1 MRLLL
6 SRKIRRKEFGKILTA
21 DDLAVLQ
28 RTARV
33 VLTSPIAGSGLPKG
47 TRLLKA
53 YGTSRSGPKRVIY
66 LLAVADNDLFLLFY
80 RDKNDPLGANAT
92 MKNPAFRI
100 QLHRYLGLLEQDI
113 QAGALDTIP
122 LA

>member
-6 SRKIRRKEFGKILTA
+6 SRKISRKEFGRILPA

-33 VLTSPIAGSGLPKG
+33 VLATPIAGSGLPKG

-66 LLAVADNDLFLLFY
+66 LLAVAENDLFLLFY
-80 RDKNDPLGANAT
+80 RDNNDPLGANAT
-92 MKNPAFRI
+92 MKNPAFRT
-100 QLHRYLGLLEQDI
+100 QLHRYLDLLQQDI
-113 QAGALDTIP
+113 QANAVDPIP